1 MRDSALVSLIR
12 WSASH
17 RFLVVTVSV
26 LLVVAGILTLPMQRL
41 DAVPDVS
48 DTQVILYAKWD
59 QPPDLLERQVT
70 YPLTTSLLGAPR
82 VKSTRGFTDA
92 GFALIYVLFEDGTDL
107 YWARSRVAE
116 LLSKTASTQ
125 PGSVHLQTY
134 GRFRIG
140 T

>member
-1 MRDSALVSLIR
+1 MRDGALVSLIR

-17 RFLVVTVSV
+17 RFLVVTVAV
-26 LLVVAGILTLPMQRL
+26 LLVIAGILTLPMQRL

-70 YPLTTSLLGAPR
+70 YPLTTTLLGAPR
-82 VKSTRGFTDA
+82 VKSTRGFTDR

-107 YWARSRVAE
+107 YWA
-116 LLSKTASTQ
+116 
-125 PGSVHLQTY
+125 
-134 GRFRIG
+134 
-140 T
+140 